1 MSEHNGLSPGGLFPD
16 IDLDDHAGNHRR
28 LSDLVAGDPMLV
40 HFYRGWWCPKE
51 QAFFRTLVDLQS
63 EAEVAYTRF
72 VSISVDA
79 PEVEAAFR
87 AGIGARW
94 TFLSDAERT
103 WLGRLGLAETTDS
116 SHRPYL
122 PTVFT
127 LDPDLRIHAAYN
139 GYWYWGRPT
148 SEELRQDFRA
158 ISRRIRA
165 DWEPPRS

>member
-1 MSEHNGLSPGGLFPD
+1 VPKGAGILPHPRRPAIRGRGGLHP
-16 IDLDDHAGNHRR
+16 
-28 LSDLVAGDPMLV
+28 V
-40 HFYRGWWCPKE
+40 
-51 QAFFRTLVDLQS
+51 
-63 EAEVAYTRF
+63 
-72 VSISVDA
+72 
-79 PEVEAAFR
+79 R
-87 AGIGARW
+87 A
-94 TFLSDAERT
+94 